1 MVHKDVVD
9 GLPSHD
15 QRSNNVID
23 PDQILLGCSDARS
36 GFLPLGQI
44 IRVSSGCGVV
54 GMFFLTGFLFRTA
67 CTHIRRLVQQFAVA
81 GNVPITQLCAVSLGA
96 ELAACKATVSRVLW
110 TNCVFQTRE
119 KVDAV
124 IVRVVVELAGEDT
137 MLVYLS
143 GDS

>member
-81 GNVPITQLCAVSLGA
+81 GNVPITQLCAVGFGA
-96 ELAACKATVSRVLW
+96 ELAACKTAVSRMLR
-110 TNCVFQTRE
+110 TDRVFKTGE
-119 KVDAV
+119 EVNTV
-124 IVRVVVELAGEDT
+124 VVRVVVELAGKHPV
-137 MLVYLS
+137 LVYLS
-143 GDS
+143 GYG

>member
-9 GLPSHD
+9 GLPSHN

-54 GMFFLTGFLFRTA
+54 GVFFLTGFLFRAA
-67 CTHIRRLVQQFAVA
+67 CTHIRRLVQQFAVI
-81 GNVPITQLCAVSLGA
+81 GNVPITQLGAVGLGA
-96 ELAACKATVSRVLW
+96 ELAACKTAVSRMFR
-110 TNCVFQTRE
+110 TNRVFQTRE

-124 IVRVVVELAGEDT
+124 IVRVVVKLAGEDT
-137 MLVYLS
+137 MLMYLS
-143 GDS
+143 GNG